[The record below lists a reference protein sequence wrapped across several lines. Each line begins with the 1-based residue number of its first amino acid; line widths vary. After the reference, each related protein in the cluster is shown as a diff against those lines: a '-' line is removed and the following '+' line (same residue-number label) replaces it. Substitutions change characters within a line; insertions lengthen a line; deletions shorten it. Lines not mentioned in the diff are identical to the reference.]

1 LYFSGLEGFQNNL
14 KDYNTSWLF
23 QHLIYSPEVSLGYN
37 RELIFAPPCGFV
49 NILDLSFCRHF
60 RTLYSPSWFKMNS
73 YYPQYVQSSLIHK
86 TVKYQLI
93 QHCI

>member
-23 QHLIYSPEVSLGYN
+23 QHLINSPEVSLGYN
-37 RELIFAPPCGFV
+37 RQLIFAPPCGFV
-49 NILDLSFCRHF
+49 NILDLSFCR
-60 RTLYSPSWFKMNS
+60 SKMNS
-73 YYPQYVQSSLIHK
+73 YYPQYVQSSLIHE